1 VFEAGPANDRTGIMN
16 VAVIGTGGIGTTLAK
31 AFARD
36 GHRVVLGS
44 RTAADESSPGEL
56 SHAPTVRSVGSAIAG
71 SEIVVLAVPG
81 RAVAALLAEH
91 HGALAGKLVV
101 DATNIIGGGPA
112 HSRLAL
118 ATAAPTARYA
128 RALNTLGVE
137 NLADPRFGDEV
148 ADMFF
153 STAETDRTVVES
165 LIRAVGLRPVY
176 LGPDQEDVVDGVL
189 RLWFA
194 LAVGRQRGR
203 HLAFRVLERTDGRG
217 SPPQHS
223 PR

>member
-1 VFEAGPANDRTGIMN
+1 MN
-16 VAVIGTGGIGTTLAK
+16 IAVIGTGGIGTTLAQ
-31 AFARD
+31 AFARE

-56 SHAPTVRSVGSAIAG
+56 SAPTVRSVGSAIAG

-81 RAVAALLAEH
+81 RAVTALLAEH
-91 HGALAGKLVV
+91 KGALAEKLVV
-101 DATNIIGGGPA
+101 DATNVIGGGPA

-118 ATAAPTARYA
+118 AAAAPTARYA

-153 STAETDRTVVES
+153 STAETDRTAVET

-194 LAVGRQRGR
+194 LAVGQQRGR
-203 HLAFRVLERTDGRG
+203 HLAFRVLERTD
-217 SPPQHS
+217 SK
-223 PR
+223 